1 MTHHPATL
9 NRRPSLTKGLLQ
21 AALGAVLS
29 LSSAVLVPRT
39 FAADSAAA
47 ATGVVT
53 GNVTNKTTG
62 NGLIGAKVE
71 IPALKLS
78 AFVDNTGRYLLNV
91 PVGTHELVVTY
102 TALDTQTSTVV
113 ISAGS
118 PAVRDFVMT
127 SSVMMLDSFKVVS
140 EKAGQASAMTQQR
153 NADNLKNVAS
163 MDALADLPNMNA
175 TELAIRLPGVSF
187 ADPGDEV
194 VESIS
199 VRGMG
204 AGMTSITIDGGGMS
218 SFSAQNRNTRMTAFT
233 GAMFESLELTKG
245 QTPDRPVDSLG
256 GGVNFKTRSPLNMRE
271 KRRVTYSVT
280 ARMAPYFSEQIPLR
294 EARRTHELVN
304 VSYTEKFAIFGSG
317 TENLAV
323 SVNAFKSE
331 NAFGFYRTSRDYQQ
345 APNGAINTN
354 GPAYL
359 WSYGTT
365 DNYNNRKQQSL
376 NTKWDFRL
384 SRTTL
389 LKLNLIYNDAP
400 EPMRRQY
407 NTSALAS
414 GGPTTATG
422 NNGQNNQTVLPNN
435 LTNTTFIAANQ
446 VPSAIV
452 PGWTDRITT
461 VRPVQIAAVTAT
473 PNSGTSSQARIDIG
487 STLIQRDQRL
497 RHMDLAGEHTFGP
510 LDVDWGGLWSR
521 TRYRTL
527 GAEGALTNR
536 IGFIPMVGP
545 NGGPI
550 TTVRNTVPLSGP
562 NGETGVGWIL
572 DRTKS
577 DLYPQF
583 LPNGGLDWTNP
594 NNYRPSENGLST
606 SSGNLDIDLV
616 KEARAHLRYKLP
628 VDAFTAF
635 LKGGYQVRDHNVE
648 LYRVNRRW
656 SYIGTTALKTDPSIL
671 SWDRVKSGRQLPLW
685 EGAEFIQNGQPT
697 NPALW
702 QEDKYYYEQNK
713 LSASVR
719 THEII
724 TGYYLM
730 TQGKI
735 GRLGFLGGVR
745 REITNT
751 IGYSN
756 QGARV
761 RTTAQQQLDDPIGS
775 ALRDF
780 NHPNTNE
787 GDYGQ
792 NFPSIHSWYD
802 LTPDLKV
809 RGSATTGFARPNL
822 NNAVI
827 GVSGISL
834 AGTNANYPDGV
845 LTFGNPALKPTRAK
859 NWDFSLEYYFQPS
872 GSLTVGWFYKRLDDY
887 IVSGREIGT
896 VETGLDNGFEGQ
908 YEGFTILGNAN
919 AGTAFTQGVEFSY
932 SQQFRFLPGLL
943 KGLRFNA
950 NLTQITAHGD
960 YGVAGAYFRNKY
972 VNGFIPRT
980 MNASLSWDYK
990 KFSASISYNYT
1001 AEHIRGTYNIAQP
1014 SRNQFLM
1021 ARELVNTN
1029 LRYQLRPNLT
1039 LNFGVQ
1045 NLFNEPQR
1053 YYRGVA
1059 DQLQTFLVNGT
1070 TITGGIE
1077 GRF

>member
-1 MTHHPATL
+1 MTPNSAPRPCRASWLKRFFQAT
-9 NRRPSLTKGLLQ
+9 SALLLF
-21 AALGAVLS
+21 AA
-29 LSSAVLVPRT
+29 SSAQ
-39 FAADSAAA
+39 SAESAT
-47 ATGVVT
+47 TGVVMGT
-53 GNVTNKTTG
+53 VTNKATG
-62 NGLIGAKVE
+62 NGLIGAKAE
-71 IPALKLS
+71 IPALNLS
-78 AFVDNTGRYLLNV
+78 AFVDNTGRYLINV

-102 TALDTQTSTVV
+102 TGLDPQRATLTV
-113 ISAGS
+113 SAS
-118 PAVRDFVMT
+118 QPAVRNFVMG
-127 SSVMMLDSFKVVS
+127 SDVLMLDAFKVAAVKEGLS
-140 EKAGQASAMTQQR
+140 SAMTQQR
-153 NADNLKNVAS
+153 NAGNLKSIAS

-175 TELAIRLPGVSF
+175 TELAIRLPGVTF

-204 AGMTSITIDGGGMS
+204 LGMTSITIDGGGMS
-218 SFSAQNRNTRMTAFT
+218 SFSAQSRQTRMTAFT

-256 GGVNFKTRSPLNMRE
+256 GGVNFKTKSPLNIRE
-271 KRRVTYSVT
+271 KRRVNYSLT
-280 ARMAPYFSEQIPLR
+280 ARMAPWFTEQVPLR

-304 VSYTEKFAIFGSG
+304 VSYIEKFAIFGSD

-331 NAFGFYRTSRDYQQ
+331 NAFGFYRTTRDFQQ
-345 APNGAINTN
+345 TNTT
-354 GPAYL
+354 PAFL
-359 WSYGTT
+359 WDYRTT
-365 DNYNNRKQQSL
+365 DDYNNRKQQSL

-384 SRTTL
+384 NRNSL
-389 LKLNLIYNDAP
+389 IKLNLIYNDAP

-407 NTSALAS
+407 NTSAIAGS
-414 GGPTTATG
+414 
-422 NNGQNNQTVLPNN
+422 QTSVPNN
-435 LTNTTFIAANQ
+435 FTNATFIAGQ
-446 VPSAIV
+446 TVPSGVV
-452 PGWTDRITT
+452 PGYTDRIT
-461 VRPVQIAAVTAT
+461 VIRPVQIAAVAAAPTSATAAV
-473 PNSGTSSQARIDIG
+473 ARIDIG
-487 STLIQRDQRL
+487 STLINRDQRL

-527 GAEGALTNR
+527 GAEGVLTNR

-545 NGGPI
+545 AGGPI
-550 TTVRNTVPLSGP
+550 TAVRNTIPIAGP

-583 LPNGGLDWTNP
+583 LPNGGLDFTNP
-594 NNYRPSENGLST
+594 NNYRPAENGLT
-606 SSGNLDIDLV
+606 SNAGNLDIDLI
-616 KEARAHLRYKLP
+616 KEARANFRYKLP
-628 VDAFTAF
+628 VDSFAAF

-648 LYRVNRRW
+648 LERRGRRW
-656 SYIGTTALKTDPSIL
+656 SYIGTAALKTDPSIL
-671 SWDRVKSGRQLPLW
+671 TWDKVKTGRQLPQW
-685 EGAEFIQNGQPT
+685 EGAEFVQNGQPT

-702 QEDKYYYEQNK
+702 QEDKYFYEQNK
-713 LSASVR
+713 LSASVL

-730 TQGKI
+730 TQWKI

-745 REITNT
+745 RELTNT
-751 IGYSN
+751 IGISN

-761 RTTAQQQLDDPIGS
+761 RTTLQQQLDDPVGS
-775 ALRDF
+775 ALKDF
-780 NHPNTNE
+780 NHPNKNE

-792 NFPSIHSWYD
+792 NFPSFHSWYD
-802 LTPDLKV
+802 LTPNLKV

-822 NNAVI
+822 NNAVT

-834 AGTNANYPDGV
+834 PGTNTTYPNGV

-859 NWDFSLEYYFQPS
+859 NWDFSLEYYFEPS
-872 GSLTVGWFYKRLDDY
+872 SSLTVGWFYKRLDDY
-887 IVSGREIGT
+887 IVSGREIGI
-896 VETGLDNGFEGQ
+896 VGTGTGNGFEGQ
-908 YEGFTILGNAN
+908 YEGFTILANSN

-932 SQQFRFLPGLL
+932 LQQFRFLPGLL
-943 KGLRFNA
+943 KGLRFNG

-960 YGVAGAYFRNKY
+960 YGVAGAYFKDKY

-980 MNASLSWDYK
+980 MNASLSWDYR

-1001 AEHIRGTYNIAQP
+1001 SENIRGTFNIAQP

-1021 ARELVNTN
+1021 SRELVNMN
-1029 LRYQLRPNLT
+1029 LRYQLPRNIT
-1039 LNFGVQ
+1039 LNFGVA
-1045 NLFNEPQR
+1045 NLFNEPQK
-1053 YYRGVA
+1053 YYRGIA
-1059 DQLQTFLVNGT
+1059 DQLQTFLMNGT

>member
-1 MTHHPATL
+1 MTRNPAPL
-9 NRRPSLTKGLLQ
+9 PCRPSLAKGLLQ
-21 AALGAVLS
+21 ATLCAALS
-29 LSSAVLVPRT
+29 LSSAMLLPRAL
-39 FAADSAAA
+39 AADSVASA

-118 PAVRDFVMT
+118 PAVRDFIMS
-127 SSVMMLDSFKVVS
+127 SSVLMLDSFKVVS

-153 NADNLKNVAS
+153 NADNLKNIAS
-163 MDALADLPNMNA
+163 MDQLADLPNMNA
-175 TELAIRLPGVSF
+175 TELAIRLPGVTF
-187 ADPGDEV
+187 GDPGDEV

-204 AGMTSITIDGGGMS
+204 LGMTSITIDGGGMS
-218 SFSAQNRNTRMTAFT
+218 SFSAQSRQTRMTAFT

-245 QTPDRPVDSLG
+245 QVPDRPVDSLG

-271 KRRVTYSVT
+271 KRRVTYSLT
-280 ARMAPYFSEQIPLR
+280 ARMAPYFTEQVPLR
-294 EARRTHELVN
+294 EARRTHELIN
-304 VSYTEKFAIFGSG
+304 VSYIEKFAIFGSER
-317 TENLAV
+317 ENLAV

-331 NAFGFYRTSRDYQQ
+331 NAFGFYRTTRDFQQ
-345 APNGAINTN
+345 APNGAINTV
-354 GPAYL
+354 GPAFL
-359 WSYGTT
+359 WDYRTT
-365 DNYNNRKQQSL
+365 DDYNNRKQQSL

-407 NTSALAS
+407 NTSAIAGS
-414 GGPTTATG
+414 
-422 NNGQNNQTVLPNN
+422 QTSVPNN
-435 LTNTTFIAANQ
+435 FTQGTFVNGQ
-446 VPSAIV
+446 VPSGVV
-452 PGWTDRITT
+452 PGYTDRIT
-461 VRPVQIAAVTAT
+461 VIRPVQIAAVAAAPTSAT
-473 PNSGTSSQARIDIG
+473 GAVARIDIG
-487 STLIQRDQRL
+487 STLINRDQRL

-510 LDVDWGGLWSR
+510 LDIDWGGLWSR

-527 GAEGALTNR
+527 GAEGVLTQR

-545 NGGPI
+545 AGGPI
-550 TTVRNTVPLSGP
+550 TAVRNTIPIRGP

-583 LPNGGLDWTNP
+583 LPNGGLDFTNP
-594 NNYRPSENGLST
+594 ANYRPAENGLT
-606 SSGNLDIDLV
+606 SNAGNLDIDLI
-616 KEARAHLRYKLP
+616 KELRANFRYKLP
-628 VDAFTAF
+628 IDSFNAF
-635 LKGGYQVRDHNVE
+635 LKSGYSVRDHNVE
-648 LYRVNRRW
+648 LERRGRRW
-656 SYIGTTALKTDPSIL
+656 SYIGTAPLNTDPSIL
-671 SWDRVKSGRQLPLW
+671 TWDRVKTGRQLPQW
-685 EGAEFIQNGQPT
+685 EAAEFVQNGQPT

-702 QEDKYYYEQNK
+702 QEDKYFYEQNK
-713 LSASVR
+713 LSASVL

-730 TQGKI
+730 TQGRI
-735 GRLGFLGGVR
+735 GRFGFLGGVR
-745 REITNT
+745 RELTNT
-751 IGYSN
+751 IGISN

-761 RTTAQQQLDDPIGS
+761 RTTVQQQLDDPLGS
-775 ALRDF
+775 ALKDF
-780 NHPNTNE
+780 NHPNKNE

-792 NFPSIHSWYD
+792 NFPSFHSWYD
-802 LTPDLKV
+802 LTPNLKV
-809 RGSATTGFARPNL
+809 RGSATTGFARPAL
-822 NNAVI
+822 NNAVT
-827 GVSGISL
+827 GVSGINL
-834 AGTNANYPDGV
+834 PGTNNTYPNGV

-859 NWDFSLEYYFQPS
+859 NWDFSLEYYFEPS
-872 GSLTVGWFYKRLDDY
+872 SSFTVGWFYKRLDDY
-887 IVSGREIGT
+887 IVSGKEIGI
-896 VETGLDNGFEGQ
+896 VGTGTGNGFEGQ
-908 YEGFTILGNAN
+908 YEGFTILANSN
-919 AGTAFTQGVEFSY
+919 AGTAFTQGMEFSY
-932 SQQFRFLPGLL
+932 QQQFRFLPGLL
-943 KGLRFNA
+943 RGLRFNA

-1001 AEHIRGTYNIAQP
+1001 SENIRGTYNIAQP
-1014 SRNQFLM
+1014 SRNQFLQ
-1021 ARELVNTN
+1021 ARELVNAN
-1029 LRYQLRPNLT
+1029 VRYQLRPNLT
-1039 LNFGVQ
+1039 LNFGVA
-1045 NLFNEPQR
+1045 NLFNEPQI

-1059 DQLQTFLVNGT
+1059 DQMQTFLMQGT

>member
-1 MTHHPATL
+1 MANFITPMTTTHPVSAYSRVSWLKRFLPTAFTLVLCLGCFAT
-9 NRRPSLTKGLLQ
+9 
-21 AALGAVLS
+21 AAEN
-29 LSSAVLVPRT
+29 
-39 FAADSAAA
+39 A
-47 ATGVVT
+47 ATGVIS

-71 IPALKLS
+71 IPALNLS

-102 TALDTQTSTVV
+102 TALDTQRRTVT
-113 ISAGS
+113 ITAGQ
-118 PAVRDFVMT
+118 PAVQDFVMT
-127 SSVMMLDSFKVVS
+127 SSVLMLDAFKVAS
-140 EKAGQASAMTQQR
+140 EKAGQASALTQQR

-175 TELAIRLPGVSF
+175 TELAIRLPGVTF

-204 AGMTSITIDGGGMS
+204 LGMTSITIDGGGMS
-218 SFSAQNRNTRMTAFT
+218 SFSAQSRQTRMTAFT

-271 KRRVTYSVT
+271 KRRVTYSFT
-280 ARMAPYFSEQIPLR
+280 ARMAPYFSEQVPLR
-294 EARRTHELVN
+294 EAHRTHELVN
-304 VSYTEKFAIFGSG
+304 VSYTEKFAVFGSD

-323 SVNAFKSE
+323 AVNAFKSE
-331 NAFGFYRTSRDYQQ
+331 NAFGFYRTTRDFQQ
-345 APNGAINTN
+345 APNGTISAP
-354 GPAYL
+354 PAFL
-359 WSYGTT
+359 WDYRTT
-365 DNYNNRKQQSL
+365 DDYNNRKQQSL

-384 SRTTL
+384 NRNTL

-407 NTSALAS
+407 NTSAIAA
-414 GGPTTATG
+414 GGIGTNGT
-422 NNGQNNQTVLPNN
+422 NGQNGQTSIPNN
-435 LTNTTFIAANQ
+435 LTNTTFISTSQ
-446 VPSAIV
+446 VPSAVV
-452 PGWTDRITT
+452 PGFTDRIT
-461 VRPVQIAAVTAT
+461 VIRPVQIAAVTAT
-473 PNSGTSSQARIDIG
+473 PNSGTAAQARIDIQ
-487 STLIQRDQRL
+487 STLINRDQRL
-497 RHMDLAGEHTFGP
+497 RHMDLAGEHNFGP
-510 LDVDWGGLWSR
+510 LDIDWGGLWSR

-527 GAEGALTNR
+527 GAEGSLTNR
-536 IGFIPMVGP
+536 IGYIPMVGP
-545 NGGPI
+545 GGGPI
-550 TTVRNTVPLSGP
+550 TAVRNTIPIAGP

-583 LPNGGLDWTNP
+583 LPNGGLNFTDP

-606 SSGNLDIDLV
+606 SAGNLDIDLI
-616 KEARAHLRYKLP
+616 KEVRANVRYKLP
-628 VDAFTAF
+628 IDSFNAFV
-635 LKGGYQVRDHNVE
+635 KGGYSVRDHNVE
-648 LYRVNRRW
+648 LERRGRRW
-656 SYIGTTALKTDPSIL
+656 SYIGTGALQTDPSIL
-671 SWDRVKSGRQLPLW
+671 TWDKVKTGRQLPQW

-702 QEDKYYYEQNK
+702 QEDKYFYEQNK

-730 TQGKI
+730 TQGRI
-735 GRLGFLGGVR
+735 GRFGFLGGVR
-745 REITNT
+745 RELTDT

-761 RTTAQQQLDDPIGS
+761 RTTLQQQLDDPLGS
-775 ALRDF
+775 ALKDF
-780 NHPNTNE
+780 NHPNKNE
-787 GDYGQ
+787 GDYGR

-802 LTPDLKV
+802 LTPNLKA
-809 RGSATTGFARPNL
+809 RGSATTGFARPPL
-822 NNAVI
+822 SNAVI
-827 GVSGISL
+827 GVSGINL
-834 AGTNANYPDGV
+834 PGTNNTYPNGV
-845 LTFGNPALKPTRAK
+845 LTFGNPALKPTKAK
-859 NWDFSLEYYFQPS
+859 NWDFSLEYYFEPS
-872 GSLTVGWFYKRLDDY
+872 GSFTVGWFHKRLDDY
-887 IVSGREIGT
+887 IVGGKEIGI
-896 VETGLDNGFEGQ
+896 VGTGVDNGFEGQ
-908 YEGFTILGNAN
+908 YEGYTILGNAN

-932 SQQFRFLPGLL
+932 QQQFRFLPGLL

-960 YGVAGAYFRNKY
+960 YGVAGAYFKDKY

-980 MNASLSWDYK
+980 GNASLSWDYR

-1001 AEHIRGTYNIAQP
+1001 SENIRGTYNIAQP

-1021 ARELVNTN
+1021 ARELVNAN
-1029 LRYQLRPNLT
+1029 MRYQLRPNLT
-1039 LNFGVQ
+1039 LNFGVA
-1045 NLFNEPQR
+1045 NLFNEPQK
-1053 YYRGVA
+1053 YYRGIP
-1059 DQLQTFLVNGT
+1059 DQLQQFLMQGT

>member
-1 MTHHPATL
+1 MTPNSAPRPCRASWLKRFFQAT
-9 NRRPSLTKGLLQ
+9 SALLLF
-21 AALGAVLS
+21 AA
-29 LSSAVLVPRT
+29 SSAQ
-39 FAADSAAA
+39 SAESAT
-47 ATGVVT
+47 TGVVMGT
-53 GNVTNKTTG
+53 VTNKATG
-62 NGLIGAKVE
+62 NGLIGAKAE
-71 IPALKLS
+71 IPALNLS
-78 AFVDNTGRYLLNV
+78 AFVDNTGRYLINV

-102 TALDTQTSTVV
+102 TGLDPQRATLTV
-113 ISAGS
+113 SAS
-118 PAVRDFVMT
+118 QPAVRNFVMG
-127 SSVMMLDSFKVVS
+127 SDVLMLDAFKVAAVKEGLS
-140 EKAGQASAMTQQR
+140 SAMTQQR
-153 NADNLKNVAS
+153 NAGNLKSIAS

-175 TELAIRLPGVSF
+175 TELAIRLPGVTF

-204 AGMTSITIDGGGMS
+204 LGMTSITIDGGGMS
-218 SFSAQNRNTRMTAFT
+218 SFSAQSRQTRMTAFT

-256 GGVNFKTRSPLNMRE
+256 GGVNFKTKSPLNIRE
-271 KRRVTYSVT
+271 KRRVNYSLT
-280 ARMAPYFSEQIPLR
+280 ARMAPWFTEQVPLR

-304 VSYTEKFAIFGSG
+304 VSYIEKFAIFGSD

-331 NAFGFYRTSRDYQQ
+331 NAFGFYRTTRDFQQ
-345 APNGAINTN
+345 TNTT
-354 GPAYL
+354 PAFL
-359 WSYGTT
+359 WDYRTT
-365 DNYNNRKQQSL
+365 DDYNNRKQQSL

-384 SRTTL
+384 NRNSL
-389 LKLNLIYNDAP
+389 IKLNLIYNDAP

-407 NTSALAS
+407 NTSAIAGS
-414 GGPTTATG
+414 
-422 NNGQNNQTVLPNN
+422 QTSVPNN
-435 LTNTTFIAANQ
+435 FTNATFIAGQ
-446 VPSAIV
+446 TVPSGVV
-452 PGWTDRITT
+452 PGYTDRIT
-461 VRPVQIAAVTAT
+461 VIRPVQIAAVAAAPTSATAAV
-473 PNSGTSSQARIDIG
+473 ARIDIG
-487 STLIQRDQRL
+487 STLINRDQRL

-527 GAEGALTNR
+527 GAEGVLTNR

-545 NGGPI
+545 AGGPI
-550 TTVRNTVPLSGP
+550 TAVRNTIPIAGP

-583 LPNGGLDWTNP
+583 LPNGGLDFTNP
-594 NNYRPSENGLST
+594 NNYRPAENGLT
-606 SSGNLDIDLV
+606 SNAGNLDIDLI
-616 KEARAHLRYKLP
+616 KEARANFRYKLP
-628 VDAFTAF
+628 VDSFAAF

-648 LYRVNRRW
+648 LERRGRRW
-656 SYIGTTALKTDPSIL
+656 SYIGTAALKTDPSIL
-671 SWDRVKSGRQLPLW
+671 TWDKVKTGRQLPQW
-685 EGAEFIQNGQPT
+685 EGAEFVQNGQPT

-702 QEDKYYYEQNK
+702 QEDKYFYEQNK
-713 LSASVR
+713 LSASVL

-745 REITNT
+745 RELTNT
-751 IGYSN
+751 IGISN

-761 RTTAQQQLDDPIGS
+761 RTTLQQQLDDPVGS
-775 ALRDF
+775 ALKDF
-780 NHPNTNE
+780 NHPNKNE

-792 NFPSIHSWYD
+792 NFPSFHSWYD
-802 LTPDLKV
+802 LTPNLKV

-822 NNAVI
+822 NNAVT

-834 AGTNANYPDGV
+834 PGTNTTYPNGV

-859 NWDFSLEYYFQPS
+859 NWDFSLEYYFEPS
-872 GSLTVGWFYKRLDDY
+872 SSLTVGWFYKRLDDY
-887 IVSGREIGT
+887 IVSGREIGI
-896 VETGLDNGFEGQ
+896 VGTGTGNGFEGQ
-908 YEGFTILGNAN
+908 YEGFTILANSN

-932 SQQFRFLPGLL
+932 LQQFRFLPGLL
-943 KGLRFNA
+943 KGLRFNG

-960 YGVAGAYFRNKY
+960 YGVAGAYFKDKY

-980 MNASLSWDYK
+980 MNASLSWDYR

-1001 AEHIRGTYNIAQP
+1001 SENIRGTFNIAQP

-1021 ARELVNTN
+1021 SRELVNMN
-1029 LRYQLRPNLT
+1029 LRYQLPRNIT
-1039 LNFGVQ
+1039 LNFGVA
-1045 NLFNEPQR
+1045 NLFNEPQK
-1053 YYRGVA
+1053 YYRGIA
-1059 DQLQTFLVNGT
+1059 DQLQTFLMNGT

>member
-1 MTHHPATL
+1 MTHHPAPI

-21 AALGAVLS
+21 AALCAVLS

-127 SSVMMLDSFKVVS
+127 SSVLMLDSFKVVS

-175 TELAIRLPGVSF
+175 TELAIRLPGVTF
-187 ADPGDEV
+187 GDPGDEV

-204 AGMTSITIDGGGMS
+204 LGMTSITIDGGGMS
-218 SFSAQNRNTRMTAFT
+218 SFSAQSRQTRMTAFT

-271 KRRVTYSVT
+271 KRRVTYSLT
-280 ARMAPYFSEQIPLR
+280 ARMAPYFTEQVPLR

-304 VSYTEKFAIFGSG
+304 ISYTEKFAIFGSG

-331 NAFGFYRTSRDYQQ
+331 NAFGFYRTNRDFQQ
-345 APNGAINTN
+345 APNGTINTV
-354 GPAYL
+354 GPAFL
-359 WSYGTT
+359 WDYRTT
-365 DNYNNRKQQSL
+365 DDYNNRKQQSL

-407 NTSALAS
+407 NTSAIAGSQTSAPNAFTQGTFVS
-414 GGPTTATG
+414 G
-422 NNGQNNQTVLPNN
+422 
-435 LTNTTFIAANQ
+435 Q
-446 VPSAIV
+446 VPSGVV
-452 PGWTDRITT
+452 PGYTDRVTT
-461 VRPVQIAAVTAT
+461 VRPVQIAAVAAAPTSAT
-473 PNSGTSSQARIDIG
+473 GAVARIDIG

-527 GAEGALTNR
+527 GAEGVLTNR

-545 NGGPI
+545 SGGPI
-550 TTVRNTVPLSGP
+550 TAVRNTIPLQGP

-594 NNYRPSENGLST
+594 NNYRPAENGLT
-606 SSGNLDIDLV
+606 TGAGNLDIDLV

-635 LKGGYQVRDHNVE
+635 IKGGYQVRDHNVE
-648 LYRVNRRW
+648 LERRGRRW
-656 SYIGTTALKTDPSIL
+656 SYIGTSALKTDPSIL
-671 SWDRVKSGRQLPLW
+671 TWDKVKTGRQLPQW

-719 THEII
+719 TQEVI

-735 GRLGFLGGVR
+735 GRFGFLTGVR
-745 REITNT
+745 RELTNT
-751 IGYSN
+751 VGYSN

-761 RTTAQQQLDDPIGS
+761 RTTVQQQLDDPLGA
-775 ALRDF
+775 ALKDF
-780 NHPNTNE
+780 NHPNKNE

-792 NFPSIHSWYD
+792 NFPSFHSWYD
-802 LTPDLKV
+802 VTPNLKV

-822 NNAVI
+822 NNAVT
-827 GVSGISL
+827 GVSGINL
-834 AGTNANYPDGV
+834 PGTNAAYANGV

-859 NWDFSLEYYFQPS
+859 NWDFSAEYYFEPS
-872 GSLTVGWFYKRLDDY
+872 SSFTVGWFYKRLDDY

-896 VETGLDNGFEGQ
+896 VDLGVDNGFEGQ
-908 YEGFTILGNAN
+908 YEGFTILANAN
-919 AGTAFTQGVEFSY
+919 AGTAFTQGLEFSY
-932 SQQFRFLPGLL
+932 QQQFRFLPGLL
-943 KGLRFNA
+943 RTLRFNA

-990 KFSASISYNYT
+990 KFSTSISYNYT
-1001 AEHIRGTYNIAQP
+1001 AENIRGIYNIAQP

-1021 ARELVNTN
+1021 ARELVNAS
-1029 LRYQLRPNLT
+1029 LRYQLPRNMTLT
-1039 LNFGVQ
+1039 FGVQ
-1045 NLFNEPQR
+1045 NLFNEPQK
-1053 YYRGVA
+1053 YYRGVV
-1059 DQLQTFLVNGT
+1059 DQMQTFLMQGT